1 MANPPPEPDLLRPYG
16 DTQEGVDNNW
26 FRVKFR
32 FTRDD
37 ILKWMKDVASKN
49 NANCPPEELRT
60 DDHFKL
66 LLKVYDQLES
76 LATGGENYEE
86 PIGPQNRKCHIYRE
100 LNPGYGDKK
109 TQRKDVSDF
118 LVKSWTNNYDS
129 GPDVRNINLNYWCI
143 YDLIGLFMSL
153 LGSAPPAADR
163 NNYFLPLTA
172 VYARW
177 CSRLAGKLKN
187 KKSQEPSKA
196 GIGPIPTMF
205 QCTWRERKDGNGKKW
220 FFLGASVAGDSFA
233 SNPSG
238 RDWQTKVQMERFQM
252 LLQHQ
257 QTTMVQDGEFNRTEP
272 EVTSPTGTGNIWGNC
287 AETYPFVQ
295 CMSNFDVTNSNQIVQ
310 GLALGKTFIDQ
321 RDPLLNY
328 TGYADDL
335 IWTSVRP
342 PCNNCAEL
350 LNRVQA
356 NHDLF
361 AQAFEMDRAPF
372 RNPPA
377 PPQDPEVGEGFVIR
391 DMKEPLIKEMVEVT
405 SN

>member
-1 MANPPPEPDLLRPYG
+1 MSNPPDQPALLRPYG
-16 DTQEGVDNNW
+16 DPEKGVEKNW
-26 FRVKFR
+26 FRVAFNFK
-32 FTRDD
+32 RDD
-37 ILKWMKDVASKN
+37 ILNWMKGVASKTN
-49 NANCPPEELRT
+49 PNCPPEELRT
-60 DDHFKL
+60 DDHFKFL
-66 LLKVYDQLES
+66 LQIHDQLES
-76 LATGGENYEE
+76 LATGGENYEK
-86 PIGPQNRKCHIYRE
+86 PIGPQKRKCHIYRE
-100 LNPGYGDKK
+100 VNPGYGDKK
-109 TQRKDVSDF
+109 TQRKDISDF

-172 VYARW
+172 VYAKW

-187 KKSQEPSKA
+187 KKSQDPSKP
-196 GIGPIPTMF
+196 GVGPIPTMF
-205 QCTWRERKDGNGKKW
+205 QCTWRERKDGKGEKW
-220 FFLGASVAGDSFA
+220 FFLGGSVAGDPFA
-233 SNPSG
+233 NNDSG
-238 RDWQTKVQMERFQM
+238 NDWQLKVQTERFNM

-257 QTTMVQDGEFNRTEP
+257 QTTMVTTGEFNSTEP
-272 EVTSPTGTGNIWGNC
+272 ELRAGGSLNLWGNC

-295 CMSNFDVTNSNQIVQ
+295 CMSKFDVTNSNQTVQ
-310 GLALGKTFIDQ
+310 GLALSKTCIDQ
-321 RDPLLNY
+321 KEPLENY

-342 PCNNCAEL
+342 PCENCAEL

-356 NHDLF
+356 NHNFF
-361 AQAFEMDRAPF
+361 AQTFEMDRAPF

-377 PPQDPEVGEGFVIR
+377 PPQDAEVEEGFVIR
-391 DMKEPLIKEMVEVT
+391 DMKEPLIQEMVEVT